1 MWLTI
6 AFYVCTQL
14 GILIYQ
20 EYLYNNKI
28 NKFLEKDEYE
38 NQPPMDNPKPIIYS
52 IEALKNM
59 KFNKFQ
65 ASGVVE
71 YKNTDSDHIVSVL
84 VEIYQVPKFNYDESK
99 SFYQKLERVVTSL
112 NLKDKY
118 YLLGCEETTMKVL
131 NIFKLRT
138 IVRCEL
144 PLKEA
149 EHLLDTVLDVVQTL
163 LTKPVRSEK
172 LNISLANLVLELIYF
187 SKPRL
192 ILAKRNKIYATL
204 LVLKTNNRSIPE
216 NFSGPVKSIYMLL
229 TCILCKEGERHSLVE
244 FLQEAGKHGGNV
256 YIRSL
261 ALSLLDA
268 I

>member
-14 GILIYQ
+14 GILVYQ

-28 NKFLEKDEYE
+28 NKLLEKDEYE
-38 NQPPMDNPKPIIYS
+38 NQLPMDNPKPIIYS
-52 IEALKNM
+52 IEALRSM

-71 YKNTDSDHIVSVL
+71 YTNADSDNIVSVV
-84 VEIYQVPKFNYDESK
+84 VEIHKLPKFSYHESK
-99 SFYQKLERVVTSL
+99 SFYQTLGRVVTSL
-112 NLKDKY
+112 NLKDRY
-118 YLLGCEETTMKVL
+118 VLGCEEMTMKVL

-138 IVRCEL
+138 FVRCDL
-144 PLKEA
+144 PHGEA
-149 EHLLDTVLDVVQTL
+149 EHLLDTVLGVVQTL

-187 SKPRL
+187 STPSL
-192 ILAKRNKIYATL
+192 ILAKRNKIYDTL
-204 LVLKTNNRSIPE
+204 LMLKTNNTSIPE
-216 NFSGPVKSIYMLL
+216 NFSGAVKSIYMLL
-229 TCILCKEGERHSLVE
+229 TCILCEEGERHSLIE
-244 FLQEAGKHGGNV
+244 FLQETGKHGGNV
-256 YIRSL
+256 YIRSW
-261 ALSLLDA
+261 ALSLLNA